1 MNVLL
6 YGKEK
11 SMNRNFVYVIVT
23 AGVCL
28 FAGLLIRSGQ
38 AANKVSPAPTRV
50 AVVDMVKVFNDY
62 ERTKEVNK
70 RLAKRQEEMKAK
82 RKELIDKIE
91 AVKAELEN
99 FQPDSKDYYE
109 RQKKLFKLSVELK
122 SYTQVATEDIK
133 REFRLMTEDIYK
145 QIVDAVGDVARTTGY
160 DLVLYLDAVK
170 IRGDSFPALLEKIRQ
185 RKVIYSS
192 KNIDITKSVLNYL
205 NQKYKLE
212 NKK

>member
-1 MNVLL
+1 MDVLL

>member
-1 MNVLL
+1 MNKKL
-6 YGKEK
+6 
-11 SMNRNFVYVIVT
+11 VYVCAT
-23 AGVCL
+23 AVVCI
-28 FAGLLIRSGQ
+28 FTSLLIRSGQ
-38 AANKVSPAPTRV
+38 AADKPSPAPTRV

-62 ERTKEVNK
+62 ERTKEINK
-70 RLAKRQEEMKAK
+70 RLARRQEELKAK

-91 AVKAELEN
+91 AVKAELDN

-109 RQKKLFKLSVELK
+109 RQKKLFKMSVELK

-145 QIVDAVGDVARTTGY
+145 QIVNAVKDVAESSGY

-170 IRGDSFPALLEKIRQ
+170 IQGDSFPALLEKIRQ

-192 KNIDITKSVLNYL
+192 KHIDITQHVLNYI
-205 NQKYKLE
+205 NQKYKLSH
-212 NKK
+212 KK

>member
-1 MNVLL
+1 MDVLL

-11 SMNRNFVYVIVT
+11 GMNRNFVYVIVT